1 MKKLITFITVAFML
15 QSCAGGSGIGLKGNY
30 QNPNTF
36 YFEKTQDEVWTG
48 LMAVLCDKGMSVK
61 SMDKSSGVIFGDK
74 YDFTNQSSAENE
86 KGNLV
91 TKDAFIVSQYVV
103 FTGTNYIL
111 PNQIT
116 ADWNIR
122 IFQHEGKTAMKVNVK
137 NIMSKYTLSQ
147 TVVYEAKTTGNF
159 EKLIADS
166 ISF

>member
-1 MKKLITFITVAFML
+1 MKRFITFIMIALLL
-15 QSCAGGSGIGLKGNY
+15 QSCAGGSEIGLKGNY

-36 YFEKTQDEVWTG
+36 YFDRTESEVWSG
-48 LMAVLCDKGMSVK
+48 LMAVLCDKGLSVK

-74 YDFTNQSSAENE
+74 YDFTNQSSAENA
-86 KGNLV
+86 KGQLV
-91 TKDAFIVSQYVV
+91 SKDAFIVSQYVV

-111 PNQIT
+111 PNQIS

-122 IFQHEGKTAMKVNVK
+122 IFQHEGKTAMNVNVK
-137 NIMSKYTLSQ
+137 NIVSKYSSSVTI
-147 TVVYEAKTTGNF
+147 VYEAKSTGNF